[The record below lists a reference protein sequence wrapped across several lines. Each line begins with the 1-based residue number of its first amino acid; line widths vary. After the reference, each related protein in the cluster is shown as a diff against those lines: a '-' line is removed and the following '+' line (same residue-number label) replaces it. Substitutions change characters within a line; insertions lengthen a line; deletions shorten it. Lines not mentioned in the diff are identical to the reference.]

1 MVVYSFLSRLRKNI
15 QPWLR
20 LTVTIKMLIS
30 SWYLYGHGA
39 ERSWKNFNIIN
50 HPLLTIKAPVDW
62 GPQVWS
68 VFVGRNSINLNK
80 SYFQPA
86 SLSLSWLV
94 SEFPSPIMAKMPM
107 PGWGTG
113 ARPGPVWGS
122 RPSPAIEN
130 LSVGSEIIIKSWLLL
145 TNVQS
150 CYSEVCHQNKIYFF
164 LYIENFRK

>member
-1 MVVYSFLSRLRKNI
+1 MVVYSFLSLRRKNI
-15 QPWLR
+15 QPWL

-107 PGWGTG
+107 PGWGPG

-122 RPSPAIEN
+122 RPSPGIHSRLILN
-130 LSVGSEIIIKSWLLL
+130 NQGDVTSF
-145 TNVQS
+145 
-150 CYSEVCHQNKIYFF
+150 YSEFGHQNLHF
-164 LYIENFRK
+164 LTS